1 MELTKQRS
9 AKGLWAKVVSSFRAL
24 VRSKEIIVVL
34 LVIVISLILAIS
46 SDTFLTKS
54 NIESLQTSIAPNAII
69 ATGMMILLISGVF
82 DLSVG
87 SIMGLAGVVTSHAL
101 VAGFPVPIS
110 IFIGLMVG
118 LGAGMLNGT
127 LIALVGVNPL
137 IVTIGMMQ
145 VGRGLV
151 FVLLAGTARHGV
163 RGFSESFISIGAG
176 KSMGVYNMF
185 WIMLA
190 IVVISQILIL
200 KVQKGRQIYYIG
212 GNYEAARSVGVRVK
226 NIRIFTYALS
236 GFFAALAGI
245 LVTARLEM
253 ASRYMGS
260 GLELK
265 IIISCLIGG
274 GSISGGQGSI
284 IGAFLGIVF
293 MSLLVNSFTILQIGD
308 YWQNIIVG
316 MILIIVVS
324 MDAYLYIRNLKEH
337 GKL

>member
-1 MELTKQRS
+1 MENLKETVFEVFRNLTK
-9 AKGLWAKVVSSFRAL
+9 
-24 VRSKEIIVVL
+24 SKEIIVVL
-34 LVIVISLILAIS
+34 LVAIISVGLVVS
-46 SDTFLTKS
+46 SNTFLDKS
-54 NIESLQTSIAPNAII
+54 NLESLQTSIAPNAII

-87 SIMGLAGVVTSHAL
+87 SVMGLAGVVTSFAL
-101 VAGFPVPIS
+101 VGGLSVPFS
-110 IFIGLMVG
+110 IFIGLMTG
-118 LGAGMLNGT
+118 LGAGLINGT

-151 FVLLAGTARHGV
+151 FVLLAGTAKHGV
-163 RGFSESFISIGAG
+163 RGFSESFISIGTG
-176 KSMGVYNMF
+176 KFCGLYNMF
-185 WIMLA
+185 WIMIIIIFIA
-190 IVVISQILIL
+190 QIFTS
-200 KVQKGRQIYYIG
+200 KVKSGRQIYYIG

-226 NIRIFTYALS
+226 NIRVFTYALS
-236 GFFAALAGI
+236 GFLAALSGI

-284 IGAFLGIVF
+284 MGAFLGVVF
-293 MSLLVNSFTILQIGD
+293 MSLLVNSFTILEIGD

-316 MILIIVVS
+316 VILIIVVS
-324 MDAYLYIRNLKEH
+324 VDAYLYVRNLKEH

>member
-1 MELTKQRS
+1 MELPKQKS
-9 AKGLWAKVVSSFRAL
+9 EKGVWAKVIASLSAL

-46 SDTFLTKS
+46 SDTFLTTS

-101 VAGFPVPIS
+101 VAGFSVPVS
-110 IFIGLMVG
+110 IFIGLMIG
-118 LGAGMLNGT
+118 LGAGILNGT

-176 KSMGVYNMF
+176 KCLGIYNMF
-185 WIMLA
+185 WMMLA

-200 KVQKGRQIYYIG
+200 KVQKGRHIYYIG

-284 IGAFLGIVF
+284 IGAFLGVVF

-316 MILIIVVS
+316 MVLIIVVS
-324 MDAYLYIRNLKEH
+324 MDAYMYIRNLKEH